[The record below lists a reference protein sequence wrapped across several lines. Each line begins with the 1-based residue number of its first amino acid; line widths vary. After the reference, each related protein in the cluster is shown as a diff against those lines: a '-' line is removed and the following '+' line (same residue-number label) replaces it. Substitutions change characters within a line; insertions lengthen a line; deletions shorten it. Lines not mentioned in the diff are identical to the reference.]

1 MSATKVDASE
11 IIALM
16 EDILEFLDRYIDVCD
31 GPDGQLVPNTAMDL
45 EMRIWLLIAAL
56 STQEAQEAQ
65 EAQKESTR
73 F

>member
-11 IIALM
+11 TIALM
-16 EDILEFLDRYIDVCD
+16 EDILEFLDKYSDVAD
-31 GPDGQLVPNTAMDL
+31 GPDGQPMPNTAMDL
-45 EMRIWLLIAAL
+45 EMRIGLLVTQL
-56 STQEAQEAQ
+56 STQ

>member
-16 EDILEFLDRYIDVCD
+16 EDILEFLDRYTDVCD
-31 GPDGQLVPNTAMDL
+31 GPDGQLIPNTAMDL

-56 STQEAQEAQ
+56 SPTQEAQ

>member
-16 EDILEFLDRYIDVCD
+16 EDVLESLDRYSDVAD
-31 GPDGQLVPNTAMDL
+31 GSDGQPMPNTAMDL